1 MNAELHQPTSS
12 YKPAGIPESAYQR
25 AKEVWDNRIGNARLQ
40 AYNWRLA
47 FFGALA
53 LCFVLV
59 GGLIYQSTKSAVAP
73 YIVEVGPGGELL
85 AVSKAVQAKGLP
97 NDPQVKYFLIKW
109 IKDMRDMPLDVVVK
123 KQAWISAYG
132 YMRQK
137 AALKMNEIIKAE
149 NPMSKIGQE
158 TISITPAAIVK
169 MSESTYQI
177 RWTEDVFSKEGAK
190 KESYRM
196 TGLISVD
203 FSAPKTEKEIM
214 SNPLGLYIKDFS
226 WSKEL

>member
-1 MNAELHQPTSS
+1 MNAELNQPTPS
-12 YKPAGIPESAYQR
+12 YKPEGIPESPYQR

-85 AVSKAVQAKGLP
+85 AVSKAVQAKSLP

-169 MSESTYQI
+169 MSENTYQI

>member
-1 MNAELHQPTSS
+1 MNAELHQPTPS
-12 YKPAGIPESAYQR
+12 YKPAGLPEAAYQR

-149 NPMSKIGQE
+149 NPMSRIGQE

-169 MSESTYQI
+169 MSENTYQI

>member
-1 MNAELHQPTSS
+1 MNAELHQPTPA

-25 AKEVWDNRIGNARLQ
+25 AKEAWDNRIGNARVQ

-169 MSESTYQI
+169 MSENTYQI